1 MPTKIIL
8 KAGGKR
14 TVVLR
19 AEEASA
25 IVARFTQELAR
36 HPDQVVH
43 AFDLSCRSWT
53 KEAIE
58 ILAPFLKQHDAAV
71 SCANL
76 DDIIAGRMT
85 DEGLAVTEQLA
96 QAFADSKLIEVSMN
110 DNAMG
115 PRGLSRINLLFNS
128 PLQRLSFSNCGLSE
142 ESMKMLK
149 DAVLGNDGRI
159 AKSLTDLVLDKNM
172 IGKEGSK
179 LVGDFL
185 KSCKQ
190 LQYFSYAG
198 CRPEREGSKAICEGI
213 RSLTQDNESVRLRYL
228 NLDDCTI
235 GDSEDDAVQP
245 LSEALAKCPQLRYLN
260 LRSGD
265 TEIGGLEML
274 VGSLQESGAQ
284 LTHLDLG
291 KFPFQECVY
300 SICSFLTP
308 PICILPFQNR
318 MVNLDLKELEFW
330 LISSTHKQPRFNISM
345 SNLTNLETR
354 VSAF

>member
-1 MPTKIIL
+1 MPTRITL
-8 KAGGKR
+8 NAGGKR
-14 TVVLR
+14 TDVLR
-19 AEEASA
+19 AVEARA

-36 HPDQVVH
+36 HPDQVAHV
-43 AFDLSCRSWT
+43 FDLSCRSWT
-53 KEAIE
+53 IEAIE
-58 ILAPFLKQHDAAV
+58 ILAPFLEENGKKV
-71 SCANL
+71 CCANL

-85 DEGLAVTEQLA
+85 DEGLAVTERLA
-96 QAFADSKLIEVSMN
+96 QAFANSKLIEVSMN

-128 PLQRLSFSNCGLSE
+128 PLQRLYFSNCGLSE

-172 IGKEGSK
+172 IGKEGAK

-185 KSCKQ
+185 KSCRK

-213 RSLTQDNESVRLRYL
+213 RDLTQDNDSVRLRHL

-245 LSEALAKCPQLRYLN
+245 LSEALTKCPQLRYFN

-265 TEIGGLEML
+265 AEIGGLEML
-274 VGSLQESGAQ
+274 VRGLQASGAQ

-291 KFPFQECVY
+291 KFPLQECVY
-300 SICSFLTP
+300 SIYSFSHTFSLH
-308 PICILPFQNR
+308 I
-318 MVNLDLKELEFW
+318 
-330 LISSTHKQPRFNISM
+330 
-345 SNLTNLETR
+345 
-354 VSAF
+354 AFFRIEW